1 MTLSELWKNA
11 RAVLFDFDGVLADS
25 EPFYRKSW
33 NMVLANYNHTVPEN
47 EYWKHWAFFG
57 RGLAGEI
64 ERTGLSIDN
73 DDIDSLARAQKD
85 LYRDFCNKGMVPLFN
100 HAPAV
105 LTMAIGKKA
114 CAIAS
119 NTHSELV
126 KTIAK
131 SQIYTLPPVIGGE
144 GLRRKPFPDI
154 FLKASEYLSVAP
166 SRCLVFEDAW
176 KGVKA
181 AESAGMPV
189 VLIRNAYNAG
199 LPAPEAN
206 CEIQGLQEL
215 YGFLKGLK

>member
-1 MTLSELWKNA
+1 MTLSELWNNA

-25 EPFYRKSW
+25 EPLYRKSW
-33 NMVLANYNHTVPEN
+33 NMVLAKYNHSVPEN

-64 ERTGLSIDN
+64 ERTGLRIDEN
-73 DDIDSLARAQKD
+73 DIDSLTRTQKA
-85 LYRDFCNKGMVPLFN
+85 LYRDFCTKGMVPLFS

-105 LTMAIGKKA
+105 LAMAIERKE

-126 KTIAK
+126 KAIAK
-131 SQIYTLPPVIGGE
+131 SQIDPLPPVTGGE

-154 FLKASEYLSVAP
+154 FLKASDCLSVDP

-189 VLIRNAYNAG
+189 VLIRNRYNAG

-215 YGFLKGLK
+215 FCFLKGLK

>member
-33 NMVLANYNHTVPEN
+33 NEVLANYNHSVPEN

-57 RGLAGEI
+57 RGLRGEI
-64 ERTGLSIDN
+64 DRTGLRIDE
-73 DDIDSLARAQKD
+73 DDINSLVRMQKD
-85 LYRDFCNKGMVPLFN
+85 LYRDYCVKGMVPLFRN
-100 HAPAV
+100 APAV
-105 LTMAIGKKA
+105 LALTVEKKT

-126 KTIAK
+126 KAIAK
-131 SQIYTLPPVIGGE
+131 SQIDPLPPVIGGE
-144 GLRRKPFPDI
+144 GLRRKPSPDI
-154 FLKASEYLSVAP
+154 FLRASDYLSVDP
-166 SRCLVFEDAW
+166 SQCLVFEDAW

-189 VLIRNAYNAG
+189 VLIRNSYNAG
-199 LPAPEAN
+199 LPTPEAS
-206 CEIQGLQEL
+206 CEIQGLHEL

>member
-1 MTLSELWKNA
+1 MTLSELWNNA

-33 NMVLANYNHTVPEN
+33 NMVLANYNHSVPEN

-64 ERTGLSIDN
+64 ERTGLRIDDN
-73 DDIDSLARAQKD
+73 DIDSLARTQKI
-85 LYRDFCNKGMVPLFN
+85 LYSNFCKKGMVPLFR

-105 LTMAIGKKA
+105 LAMAIDKKE

-126 KTIAK
+126 KAIAK
-131 SQIYTLPPVIGGE
+131 SQIDPLPPVIGGE
-144 GLRRKPFPDI
+144 GLRGKPFPDI
-154 FLKASEYLSVAP
+154 FLKASDCLSVDP

-189 VLIRNAYNAG
+189 VLIRNTYNTG
-199 LPAPEAN
+199 LPAPEAS

-215 YGFLKGLK
+215 YCFLKGLK